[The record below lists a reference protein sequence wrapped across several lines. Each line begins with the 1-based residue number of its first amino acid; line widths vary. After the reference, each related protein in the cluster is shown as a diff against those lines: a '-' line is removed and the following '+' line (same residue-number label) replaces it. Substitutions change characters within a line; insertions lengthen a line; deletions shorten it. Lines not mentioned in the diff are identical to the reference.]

1 MIDDNLI
8 VNQLI
13 SFNLLELSINFMR
26 YCRLLTDVFNI
37 KNNHKVLTKNE
48 NKTNIYTKKEE
59 NKLKKEK
66 I

>member
-1 MIDDNLI
+1 
-8 VNQLI
+8 
-13 SFNLLELSINFMR
+13 MR